1 MDSVN
6 GLLSTEIITG
16 VIIIGCFAMGV
27 RSILAFTNEVA
38 ELRPKLNELER
49 RLGNLRDSMQSYQDK
64 VDKLSDDVRP
74 LKQQEAHMR
83 SYYDEMKRIELDSE
97 REKLVTEEK
106 EENKRELNIQRKK
119 MGDI

>member
-27 RSILAFTNEVA
+27 RSILAFTNEVT

-49 RLGNLRDSMQSYQDK
+49 RLVNLRDSLQSYQDK